1 MYGALGSSSLRR
13 GLLKFVNSALVVDDH
28 HDARLFGQR
37 VLDWASPCSNSLAL
51 CGIRL
56 APPRRHPYVPVGYLR
71 LQAKPRLSALAV
83 FGILF
88 PTYNASLLWLGVYL
102 RDPALRA
109 FVPLWKSEMT
119 HVPKHKN
126 ALQFRSAGHR

>member
-1 MYGALGSSSLRR
+1 MITVTLGCSASVNTPLGIALLNG
-13 GLLKFVNSALVVDDH
+13 V
-28 HDARLFGQR
+28 
-37 VLDWASPCSNSLAL
+37 AL

-56 APPRRHPYVPVGYLR
+56 APPRRYRSYRLAISAVPFAI
-71 LQAKPRLSALAV
+71 QTTCLSALAV

-109 FVPLWKSEMT
+109 FVPLCKSEMI
-119 HVPKHKN
+119 HVPKYKN